1 METPQLVEN
10 QHILKRKDIMFKKIY
25 PEKVLKTLTNLV
37 GSFLQNVRGIWK
49 NAHPPLL
56 SRHHA
61 VVIAVVGVEIGITIE
76 VQVMIVRDIIAVA
89 TAMNITTITIAIV
102 IVIEIGT
109 VATVATTTTMTGR

>member
-10 QHILKRKDIMFKKIY
+10 QHILKRKDIMFKKIH
-25 PEKVLKTLTNLV
+25 PESALKTLTNLV

-76 VQVMIVRDIIAVA
+76 VQVMVVRAIIADV
-89 TAMNITTITIAIV
+89 TAMNITTITIA